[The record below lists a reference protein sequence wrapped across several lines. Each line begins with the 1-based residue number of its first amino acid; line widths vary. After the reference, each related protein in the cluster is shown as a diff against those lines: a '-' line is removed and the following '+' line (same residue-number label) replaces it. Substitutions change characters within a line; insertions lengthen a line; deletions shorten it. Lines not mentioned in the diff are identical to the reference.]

1 MSVLL
6 EGILFLGRETLRI
19 VLPSACA
26 VCREELPWRA
36 RAGSCCEACWGSLP
50 RLDGVRCRRC
60 AAPWPGAPEG
70 ADFLCLHCAAIPN
83 DPLDRIDAW
92 GAYEGGLER
101 LLVAFKFERHDFLD
115 EPLARLLL
123 DAWISRG

>member
-6 EGILFLGRETLRI
+6 EGISFLGRETLRI

-36 RAGSCCEACWGSLP
+36 RAGSCCGACWRSLP
-50 RLDGVRCRRC
+50 RLEGIRCRRC
-60 AAPWPGAPEG
+60 AALWPGAPEG
-70 ADFLCLHCAAIPN
+70 AGFLCLHCAAVPD
-83 DPLDRIDAW
+83 DPLERIDAW

-101 LLVAFKFERHDFLD
+101 LLVAFK
-115 EPLARLLL
+115 
-123 DAWISRG
+123 